1 MLATIFCA
9 SFAWATLIFFILSI
23 SFTLK
28 QGINHLKKLH
38 QIPCHACAYFTND
51 HRLKCTV
58 HPMKACSEEAFGCL
72 DFEPQTS
79 FCNACQKGRR
89 KLC

>member
-23 SFTLK
+23 WFTLK

-38 QIPCHACAYFTND
+38 QIPCHACEYFTND
-51 HRLKCTV
+51 YRLKCTV
-58 HPMKACSEEAFGCL
+58 HPIKACSEEALGCL
-72 DFEPQTS
+72 DFKPQTS
-79 FCNACQKGRR
+79 LCNACQKGRR